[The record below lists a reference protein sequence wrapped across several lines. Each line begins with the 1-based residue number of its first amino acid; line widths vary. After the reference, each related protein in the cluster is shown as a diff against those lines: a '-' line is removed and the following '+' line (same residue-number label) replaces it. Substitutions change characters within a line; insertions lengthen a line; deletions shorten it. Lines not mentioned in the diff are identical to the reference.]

1 MGFLINQTKL
11 KRNRIMRRK
20 PTNLRLNRNKSCRAP
35 SITEILSNNVWKD
48 KTCFLIGGGPS
59 LKGFD
64 FTPIKNEL
72 TIGVNKSFI
81 EFPTTINY
89 AMDWRFYNMVTSDDL
104 YQQWAS
110 YKGIKLFLKR
120 STKSKFN
127 DDVYVVNSLRE
138 KGLSL
143 DLHRGIWGGN
153 NSGFGALML
162 AICLGATRI
171 GLLGYSMK
179 VQKEQNKIKTH
190 WHGGYG
196 LGRAGNF
203 QSKLDK
209 FRVCFEEFSS
219 VIAKQG
225 IEVVNLVE
233 KSEDSKL
240 TCFPKDF
247 LENFLK

>member
-1 MGFLINQTKL
+1 MGYLINQTKL

-35 SITEILSNNVWKD
+35 NITEILSNNVWKS

-59 LKGFD
+59 LKDFD
-64 FTPIKNEL
+64 FGPIKNEL

-81 EFPTTINY
+81 RFPTTINY

-104 YQQWAS
+104 RQQWAA

-120 STKSKFN
+120 SAKSKFN
-127 DDVYVVNSLRE
+127 DDVYVVNSLPK

-143 DLHRGIWGGN
+143 DLHQGIWGGN

-171 GLLGYSMK
+171 GLLGFDL
-179 VQKEQNKIKTH
+179 KIRVKAGKIETH
-190 WHGGYG
+190 FHGGYG
-196 LGRAGNF
+196 LGRETNF

-209 FRVCFEEFSS
+209 FKKCFDEFSS
-219 VIAKQG
+219 VITKQG
-225 IEVVNLVE
+225 INVVNLNL
-233 KSEDSKL
+233 DSAL
-240 TCFPKDF
+240 ECFPKDSI
-247 LENFLK
+247 ENFLK